1 MNAVWESGISDT
13 FLTARLTCP
22 IEQKLFKSWGKQFH
36 NISISSQW
44 AFYLCLDPIIISS
57 VLATFKLNLLTL
69 SQEVRLL
76 SSEVTASIRSALV
89 FVN

>member
-13 FLTARLTCP
+13 FLTPRLNCP

-36 NISISSQW
+36 KISISSQW

-57 VLATFKLNLLTL
+57 VLATFKLNLLPTVKVIK
-69 SQEVRLL
+69 SLL
-76 SSEVTASIRSALV
+76 V
-89 FVN
+89 